1 MFGCQQVLLN
11 LPTFENNILEYLCQ
25 QANKLVN
32 CATFNLRQAYFT
44 FRQVNHN
51 GFDLATEMKSNG
63 HYEILY
69 SHTG

>member
-1 MFGCQQVLLN
+1 MFGCQQVLLK
-11 LPTFENNILEYLCQ
+11 LDTFENNILEYLCQ
-25 QANKLVN
+25 QANKLAN
-32 CATFNLRQAYFT
+32 CATFNLRQAYFC
-44 FRQVNHN
+44 FKQVNYN